1 MSLSKDEIGDVESFD
16 EDDDDEFEMVFVK

>member
-16 EDDDDEFEMVFVK
+16 EDDDEEFEMVFVK